1 MTCPLCLNKN
11 TEHYHRDKAR
21 DYWQCNMCQLV
32 FVKPESYLNA
42 EEEKAIYDLHQNSPD
57 DEGYRGFLN
66 KLIQP
71 LSQRLQVGMK
81 GLDFGCGPDPT
92 ISVMLAESGYS
103 VENYDI
109 FYANNPEIL
118 LKKYDF
124 ITCTEVIEHLHNPY
138 KELTFLSNL
147 LNEQG
152 YLGIMT
158 KRVIDKSRFANW
170 HYKNDP
176 THVCFYSEDTFEFI
190 AEYWDFKLQVINSD
204 CVILK
209 KL

>member
-11 TEHYHRDKAR
+11 TEHYHRDNVR
-21 DYWQCNMCQLV
+21 EYLQCTVCQLV
-32 FVKPESYLNA
+32 FVKPENYLNA
-42 EEEKAIYDLHQNSPD
+42 ETEKAIYDLHQNSPD

-81 GLDFGCGPDPT
+81 GLDFGCGPAPT

-103 VENYDI
+103 MENYDV
-109 FYANNPEIL
+109 FYANHPEL
-118 LKKYDF
+118 LQKKYDF
-124 ITCTEVIEHLHNPY
+124 ITCTEVIEHLHYPY
-138 KELTFLSNL
+138 KELTLLSNL

-152 YLGIMT
+152 YLGMMT

-190 AEYWDFKLQVINSD
+190 AEYWNFKLQVINSD